1 MRLTSASMN
10 DQLIAQLQQLN
21 SQQTTLQNEVSTGQR
36 IFQPGD
42 DPLAVS
48 QVAAD
53 QMEQS
58 ALTQAGKNADTA
70 LAASQNTTAGL
81 NQIKALSDRASELAV
96 LGSGTIG
103 TSSMQ
108 AYGTEANQLL
118 EQAVTAGNSN
128 VAGNYLFA
136 GTAVTTSPFT
146 VTRDAS
152 GQITAVAYAG
162 SANSASVP
170 LGNGASVQ
178 PSTDGTTNAAL
189 AAFMNQLVALRNG
202 LQAGDTAATQATT
215 APLTTASDTI
225 VNALSEQGAVQS
237 RIQITQTQQQSRLT
251 ELGQEI
257 SNASSA
263 DLPSTIVK
271 LNQTSQAY
279 QAALAA
285 SSKFMS
291 TSLLDYLK

>member
-108 AYGTEANQLL
+108 AYATEANQLL

-136 GTAVTTSPFT
+136 GNALSTSPFT

-202 LQAGDTAATQATT
+202 LQAGDTTATQATA
-215 APLTTASDTI
+215 APLTTSSDTI